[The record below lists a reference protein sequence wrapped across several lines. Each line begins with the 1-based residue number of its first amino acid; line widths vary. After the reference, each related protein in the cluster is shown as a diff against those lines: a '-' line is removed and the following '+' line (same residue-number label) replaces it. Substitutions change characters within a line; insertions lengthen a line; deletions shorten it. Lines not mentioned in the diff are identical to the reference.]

1 MLLLYP
7 SNLYLPSSV
16 ASFFIG
22 VSVHVFVCICMCMV
36 CQRITVG
43 ASSSGEAMA
52 WSCAMNCVK
61 EHLPAL
67 VSTASTSNP
76 RDSSKGPK
84 KRPHQ
89 STGKNGIDDD
99 DLTDKKRRLTVEQI
113 KYLEMSFN
121 MDLKL
126 EPERKALL
134 AKQLGLRPR
143 QVAIWFQNRRA
154 RWKNKQVEQDYETL
168 KASYDVV
175 LKEKESLIKECESA
189 MEGNKKLQ
197 AEVARL
203 TNLLQGVKNKGMEVT
218 SLAVPR
224 RKEEQVELMSPTKS
238 ADCQSDVED
247 VVMPADANKHV
258 TASPFLQELDLC
270 ALRVEGDC
278 SFFMSS
284 ENVLS
289 SLPLLV
295 QQLIANGHCF
305 EDAYNIFL
313 GCEYFGGGW
322 R

>member
-1 MLLLYP
+1 M
-7 SNLYLPSSV
+7 
-16 ASFFIG
+16 G
-22 VSVHVFVCICMCMV
+22 
-36 CQRITVG
+36 
-43 ASSSGEAMA
+43 
-52 WSCAMNCVK
+52 CVK

-67 VSTASTSNP
+67 VSTASTSNSE
-76 RDSSKGPK
+76 DSCKGPK
-84 KRPHQ
+84 KRSHR
-89 STGKNGIDDD
+89 STGKNGIDDE

-113 KYLEMSFN
+113 NYLEMSFN

-126 EPERKALL
+126 EPERKVLIAT
-134 AKQLGLRPR
+134 QLGLRPR

-154 RWKNKQVEQDYETL
+154 RWKNKQVEQDYEML

-175 LKEKESLIKECESA
+175 LKEKESLIKEYESA

-203 TNLLQGVKNKGMEVT
+203 TNLLQGVKDKDMEVT

-224 RKEEQVELMSPTKS
+224 MKGEQVELMSPTKS

-247 VVMPADANKHV
+247 IVMPEDAAKLV
-258 TASPFLQELDLC
+258 MASPLQELNMC
-270 ALRVEGDC
+270 ALSVEGDC